1 MLKNVLRRTSRK
13 LCNPVSI
20 QQPGLKKRCQ
30 TDTVSQLVRRPWL
43 MSKTLARFSPVLGA
57 GGHVEAPAAP
67 VHPAR
72 LARADRGL
80 ASRHHGL
87 PQAEVERGFYPEPS
101 YSLEHLKDKTPDMEK
116 EQQEHFGADMN
127 GEG

>member
-1 MLKNVLRRTSRK
+1 
-13 LCNPVSI
+13 
-20 QQPGLKKRCQ
+20 
-30 TDTVSQLVRRPWL
+30 

-80 ASRHHGL
+80 APRHHGL
-87 PQAEVERGFYPEPS
+87 PQAEVEQGLYPEPS
-101 YSLEHLKDKTPDMEK
+101 FIVLNISRIKHLTWKRSNRSILGPI
-116 EQQEHFGADMN
+116 
-127 GEG
+127 

>member
-1 MLKNVLRRTSRK
+1 MLLRTSRK
-13 LCNPVSI
+13 LCKPVSI
-20 QQPGLKKRCQ
+20 NNQGLKEG
-30 TDTVSQLVRRPWL
+30 VRL
-43 MSKTLARFSPVLGA
+43 FSPVLGA

-101 YSLEHLKDKTPDMEK
+101 FSLEHLQDGSPDMEK

>member
-1 MLKNVLRRTSRK
+1 MVEE
-13 LCNPVSI
+13 V
-20 QQPGLKKRCQ
+20 
-30 TDTVSQLVRRPWL
+30 
-43 MSKTLARFSPVLGA
+43 LARFSPVLGA

-80 ASRHHGL
+80 ASRYHGL
-87 PQAEVERGFYPEPS
+87 PQAEVERGFYPEPFF
-101 YSLEHLKDKTPDMEK
+101 SLEHLKDGSPDMEK

>member
-1 MLKNVLRRTSRK
+1 
-13 LCNPVSI
+13 
-20 QQPGLKKRCQ
+20 
-30 TDTVSQLVRRPWL
+30 

-67 VHPAR
+67 VHPAW

-80 ASRHHGL
+80 APRHHGL

-101 YSLEHLKDKTPDMEK
+101 YSLENLKDKTPDVEK

>member
-1 MLKNVLRRTSRK
+1 
-13 LCNPVSI
+13 
-20 QQPGLKKRCQ
+20 
-30 TDTVSQLVRRPWL
+30 

-67 VHPAR
+67 VHPAW

-80 ASRHHGL
+80 ASRNHGL
-87 PQAEVERGFYPEPS
+87 PQAEFERDFHPEPFF
-101 YSLEHLKDKTPDMEK
+101 SLEHLKDKTPDVEK